1 MISTN
6 TQTGQAGHPKVGEA
20 LLSPEDSRRILYKL
34 RDLNLLAERMRLDD
48 GRRIDMR
55 GCLHPDAPVNGKV
68 YYRLDVGDQTN
79 VILGI
84 DIKDSRLHL
93 TLSTSETGVPSRS
106 RYLPMTMNQA
116 GRARSAQI
124 GTTLDPDSANRA
136 ELQAFLQEL
145 VLACLPASN

>member
-1 MISTN
+1 MIRTN
-6 TQTGQAGHPKVGEA
+6 TQTAQTGHANVSEA

-48 GRRIDMR
+48 GRRVEMR

-68 YYRLDVGDQTN
+68 YYRLGLGEKQE
-79 VILGI
+79 ILLGI
-84 DIKDSRLHL
+84 DIRNSRLHL
-93 TLSTSETGVPSRS
+93 TISTTKTGTPSRS
-106 RYLPMTMNQA
+106 RYLPMTMDVT

-124 GTTLDPDSANRA
+124 ATTIDPDSTDRG
-136 ELQAFLQEL
+136 ELQDFLQEL

>member
-1 MISTN
+1 MIRRPDN
-6 TQTGQAGHPKVGEA
+6 DPHH
-20 LLSPEDSRRILYKL
+20 LSAESSRRILYKL

-48 GRRIDMR
+48 GRRVDMR

-68 YYRLDVGDQTN
+68 YYRLGMGESEE
-79 VILGI
+79 ILLGI

-93 TLSTSETGVPSRS
+93 TISTSETGTPSRS
-106 RYLPMTMNQA
+106 RYLPMTVDDA

-124 GTTLDPDSANRA
+124 ATTLDPDSTDRI

>member
-1 MISTN
+1 MISIN
-6 TQTGQAGHPKVGEA
+6 THTDQAGHPKVGEA
-20 LLSPEDSRRILYKL
+20 LLSPENSRRILYKL

-48 GRRIDMR
+48 GRRIDML
-55 GCLHPDAPVNGKV
+55 GCLHPDAPINGKV
-68 YYRLDVGDQTN
+68 YYRLGVGDHSD

-93 TLSTSETGVPSRS
+93 TISTTETGIPSRS
-106 RYLPMTMNQA
+106 RYLPMTLDQA

-124 GTTLDPDSANRA
+124 GTTLDPNSADRA

-145 VLACLPASN
+145 VLACLPTSN

>member
-6 TQTGQAGHPKVGEA
+6 THRDDECHENLASS

-34 RDLNLLAERMRLDD
+34 RDLNLLAERLRLED

-55 GCLHPDAPVNGKV
+55 GCLHPDAPVHGKV
-68 YYRLDVGDQTN
+68 HYRLGLGDN
-79 VILGI
+79 REVLLGI

-93 TLSTSETGVPSRS
+93 TLSATETGTPSRS
-106 RYLPMTMNQA
+106 RYLPMA
-116 GRARSAQI
+116 IGEGGRATCAQI
-124 GTTLDPDSANRA
+124 GTTLDPSHINRP
-136 ELQAFLQEL
+136 ELQCFLQEL